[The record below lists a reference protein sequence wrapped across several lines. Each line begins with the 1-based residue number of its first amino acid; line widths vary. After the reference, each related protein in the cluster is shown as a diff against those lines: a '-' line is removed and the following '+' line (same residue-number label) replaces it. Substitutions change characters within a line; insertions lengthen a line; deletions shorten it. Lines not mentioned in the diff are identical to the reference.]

1 MVYEFIIN
9 PIDKKQYNVKSIE
22 GQKILKDYVVHLQK
36 ILIGGKRKNKRKKKR
51 KKKKKKSNKKTNNKR
66 IKVHQVYLNYD
77 GFWCDIFQQSTDS
90 WQNTGADYKLW
101 GNKEIS
107 DLLRKKKYSK
117 IKKLYYSLKLPIQ
130 KVDLIRWTIVYDQGG
145 LYCDLDVVNKS
156 GNLDFIKSDTLITKY
171 QKRYETDII
180 YFDRPEHPML
190 EGLFDYLQKNYKE
203 VNKKKIYKE
212 WKGRYVLQTFGPYA
226 IDRFLKQNDR
236 KPEVYEFQTQ
246 FQDEVLG
253 KESGFIRNKKRK
265 SAVVIY
271 KTSSW
276 MTEKNGIDK
285 VRYIP
290 HNQDSTEKRN

>member
-1 MVYEFIIN
+1 MVYEFIISPN
-9 PIDKKQYNVKSIE
+9 DKKKYSVKSIK
-22 GQKILKDYVVHLQK
+22 GQKILKDYVVNLQK
-36 ILIGGKRKNKRKKKR
+36 ILLGGKRKNK
-51 KKKKKKSNKKTNNKR
+51 KKKKIKKIKKKQK

-90 WQNTGADYKLW
+90 WQKTGAEYKLW
-101 GNKEIS
+101 GNREIS
-107 DLLRKKKYSK
+107 NLLRKKEYAK

-156 GNLDFIKSDTLITKY
+156 GNLDFIKSDTLITSY

-180 YFDRPEHPML
+180 YFDKPKHPML
-190 EGLFDYLQKNYKE
+190 DGLFKYLEKNYKE
-203 VNKKKIYKE
+203 VNKKSVYKVR
-212 WKGRYVLQTFGPYA
+212 KGRYVLQTFGPYA

-236 KPEVYEFQTQ
+236 KPKVYEFQTQ

-253 KESGFIRNKKRK
+253 KESGFVRRKKRK
-265 SAVVIY
+265 SPVVIY

-276 MTEKNGIDK
+276 MTEKNGIEK

-290 HNQDSTEKRN
+290 KKQDSTEKRS